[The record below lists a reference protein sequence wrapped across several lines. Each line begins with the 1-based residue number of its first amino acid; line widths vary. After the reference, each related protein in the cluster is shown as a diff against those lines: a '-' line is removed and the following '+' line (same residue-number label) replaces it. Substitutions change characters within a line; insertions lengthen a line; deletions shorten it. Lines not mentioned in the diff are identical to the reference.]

1 MQFSLDHKTASLS
14 VGDFS
19 DFALGPRD
27 SFGGPQGLWRA
38 QLGQHWHNELKT
50 QIVREHTVG
59 GTLRPDVLFEVPIE
73 GRLAHRGWSIT
84 LTGRID
90 QIIGPTLREIKT
102 VTRPL
107 PTEESTLRADYP
119 AYFLQLSTYVILLRA
134 SALNP
139 PLSAL
144 NPQRSTPNCSPL
156 RSELVFVEA
165 SSGLAQTI
173 ALTPFDEALVHHQL
187 DALVQFL
194 DQQLRAR
201 ERRRTLHFRPPF
213 TDLRP
218 GQETIQAD
226 LRAAFGCV
234 ESPESSVQHSGEDSP
249 TLDARHS
256 TAAPPLAALHS
267 QSATILLF
275 EAPTG
280 YGKTGCVL
288 EFALSQLQSGRFTR
302 LIWLTGK
309 STGQLQ
315 VVRTLEQMTAVAS
328 SGPRPGQPREA
339 TQPAPTPS
347 PPQPASPPA
356 PPTPL
361 SPTPATSNPIGYFK
375 SSRFGR
381 TPGTSTPIGYFDS
394 SPQRTPLAQSNPIGY
409 SGQSTAGKQPN
420 QSTLLGYLLPGAPL
434 AFWQVRSKSEHCVNH
449 TYHCVREGCDYL
461 NGAAERWPGSGL
473 SRYYLDETQPHDLDT
488 LRAAGK
494 AAHICPYEITRAALA
509 FNDVWIG
516 DYNYVFAPDNRGL
529 FFDQPGFDPR
539 TTLLAIDEAH
549 NLPTR
554 VADAYSH
561 RANDTD
567 ARLLLAELDHLR
579 APGPL
584 LLAVEAW
591 TMLLAALQP
600 TDTIDAALESELHD
614 CIERLVRLTAT
625 LPLDYTALGPKH
637 SETLWQFTALD
648 EFLADPNLRRLLW
661 CPRAGELNF
670 TCTDATAAIGETLN
684 RFGGAILMSATLQPY
699 ATMAAACGIIQVGRG
714 VPAEPSSVGK
724 SDVVPASASRLV
736 GTTRPTTYATLHAPA
751 PWRENAYDVAVDTR
765 VETTYKQRA
774 NYYGTTAATIEAM
787 HAAASAQ
794 RAKPNVQPSTLNPQL
809 SGSSPS
815 GSELST
821 LSSQLSTSSASP
833 TIAVFFPS
841 YAYAESV
848 LRALENSNSVLRV
861 ALQPK
866 LPDLAAQNAW
876 VEESLALTDALFL
889 VLGSSFAEGI
899 DLLGGRVTHAMV
911 VGPALPEVNPVQ
923 KARLETYAG
932 LGREAAFRRVYQ
944 IPGLQKVN
952 QALGRLVRAPGQ
964 KAKVLLHC
972 RRFADT
978 SYSSLLAMEYQFYRE
993 ISTVDELR
1001 AWLNET
1007 PTQA

>member
-19 DFALGPRD
+19 DFAPGPRE

-50 QIVREHTVG
+50 QVERDNTVDG
-59 GTLRPDVLFEVPIE
+59 ELRPDVSFEVPIE
-73 GRLAHRGWSIT
+73 GRLVHRGWTIT

-90 QIIGPTLREIKT
+90 QIVGATLREIKT

-107 PTEESTLRADYP
+107 PVEESELRADYP
-119 AYFLQLSTYVILLRA
+119 EYFLQLATYIVLRRLLGTKDTRG
-134 SALNP
+134 
-139 PLSAL
+139 
-144 NPQRSTPNCSPL
+144 
-156 RSELVFVEA
+156 ELVFVEA
-165 SSGLAQTI
+165 GSGLAQSI

-187 DALVQFL
+187 DALVEFL
-194 DQQLRAR
+194 NQQLRAK
-201 ERRRTLHFRPPF
+201 ERRRTLRFRPPF
-213 TDLRP
+213 TALRP

-226 LRAAFGCV
+226 LATAFAQ
-234 ESPESSVQHSGEDSP
+234 SSTV
-249 TLDARHS
+249 
-256 TAAPPLAALHS
+256 
-267 QSATILLF
+267 LF

-288 EFALSQLQSGRFTR
+288 EFALGQLQSGRFSR

-309 STGQLQ
+309 STGQIQ
-315 VVRTLEQMTAVAS
+315 VVHTLQQMTA
-328 SGPRPGQPREA
+328 
-339 TQPAPTPS
+339 
-347 PPQPASPPA
+347 
-356 PPTPL
+356 
-361 SPTPATSNPIGYFK
+361 
-375 SSRFGR
+375 
-381 TPGTSTPIGYFDS
+381 GTS
-394 SPQRTPLAQSNPIGY
+394 
-409 SGQSTAGKQPN
+409 
-420 QSTLLGYLLPGAPL
+420 LPV
-434 AFWQVRSKSEHCVNH
+434 WQVRNKAEHCVNH
-449 TYHCVREGCDYL
+449 TYHCVRDGCDYL
-461 NGAAERWPGSGL
+461 KGGAERWPGSGL
-473 SRYYLDETQPHDLDT
+473 SRFYLNENEPHDLET
-488 LRAAGK
+488 LRAAGR
-494 AAHICPYEITRAALA
+494 AAKICPYEITRTALA

-561 RANDTD
+561 RANDND
-567 ARLLLAELDHLR
+567 ARLLLTELDHLR

-600 TDTIDAALESELHD
+600 TDAIDAALESELHD
-614 CIERLVRLTAT
+614 CIERIVRLTNS
-625 LPLDYTALGPKH
+625 LPLDYAALGPQH
-637 SETLWQFTALD
+637 SETLWQFVALD
-648 EFLADPNLRRLLW
+648 DFLADPNLRRLLW
-661 CPRAGELNF
+661 CPRVGELNF
-670 TCTDATAAIGETLN
+670 TCTDASAAIGETLG

-699 ATMAAACGIIQVGRG
+699 VTMAAACGLNS
-714 VPAEPSSVGK
+714 EGK
-724 SDVVPASASRLV
+724 NLLAGNDQTIAGQQA
-736 GTTRPTTYATLHAPA
+736 PTNYATLHAPA
-751 PWRENAYDVAVDTR
+751 PWRENAYDVAVDMR
-765 VETTYKQRA
+765 VETTFKQRA
-774 NYYGTTAATIEAM
+774 SYYGTTAAAVEAM
-787 HAAASAQ
+787 HAASNKAA
-794 RAKPNVQPSTLNPQL
+794 V
-809 SGSSPS
+809 
-815 GSELST
+815 
-821 LSSQLSTSSASP
+821 
-833 TIAVFFPS
+833 AVFFPS

-848 LRALENSNSVLRV
+848 QRALENSGSVLRV

-911 VGPALPEVNPVQ
+911 VGPALPEVNAVQ
-923 KARLETYAG
+923 KARLDTFSG

-993 ISTVDELR
+993 IATEAELHE
-1001 AWLNET
+1001 WLKVN
-1007 PTQA
+1007 